1 MAVLEDLSFPCKTS
15 GVEDADR
22 RDVVVVVCAGVVL
35 LDLAGPVQVL
45 NGAGGYRVCLASL
58 DGRPV
63 RSDTGVVLSV
73 DCALS
78 DVVERVDTLI
88 VPGPPPGLL
97 DQFPTALIAEIR
109 RLGGATRR
117 VISVCTGA
125 FLLAEA
131 GLLAGRQATTH
142 WSMCA
147 DLAARFPDV
156 IVRPDAIYVRE
167 DQVMTSAGVTA
178 GIDLALALVEDDQ
191 GPERAR
197 TVARHLVVFLR
208 RPGGQSQF
216 SVWGDVPPPR
226 SPTLRTV
233 LDAVAAEPAA
243 DHTLAGMAARAVV
256 SERHLSRLFQRELGI
271 TPGRYV
277 TRIRVEAARTMLESG
292 DAGVEA
298 VARRCGFGS
307 DETMRRVFLQVL
319 GTTPTAYRQRFA
331 YS

>member
-1 MAVLEDLSFPCKTS
+1 LFPGETS
-15 GVEDADR
+15 VVADADR
-22 RDVVVVVCAGVVL
+22 RDVVVVVCEGVVL

-45 NGAGGYRVCLASL
+45 NSADGYRVRLASL
-58 DGRPV
+58 DGRAV
-63 RSDTGVVLSV
+63 RSDTGVVLGV

-78 DVVERVDTLI
+78 DVAGRVDT
-88 VPGPPPGLL
+88 VVAPGPPPGQL
-97 DQFPTALIAEIR
+97 DRFPAALIAEVR
-109 RLGGATRR
+109 RLGGAARR
-117 VISVCTGA
+117 VTSVCTGA

-142 WSMCA
+142 WFMCA

-156 IVRPDAIYVRE
+156 AVRPDAIYVRDE
-167 DQVMTSAGVTA
+167 QVVTSAGVTA
-178 GIDLALALVEDDQ
+178 GIDLALALVEEDW
-191 GPERAR
+191 GAELAR
-197 TVARHLVVFLR
+197 TVARQLVVFLR

-226 SPTLRTV
+226 SPALRTV
-233 LDAVAAEPAA
+233 LDAVVAEPAA
-243 DHTLAGMAARAVV
+243 GHTLAAMAARAMV
-256 SERHLSRLFQRELGI
+256 SERHLTRLFQRELGM
-271 TPGRYV
+271 TPGQYV
-277 TRIRVEAARTMLESG
+277 TRVRVEAARTLLESC

-319 GTTPTAYRQRFA
+319 GITPTAYRQRFA